1 MRLPIRWLL
10 VPIAL
15 CSASPAAFARDPALA
30 GPYFGGSIGDSTVQ
44 FKDDE
49 TRQEF
54 DADDTGFKVIAG
66 YRIIDW
72 VAVELNYTDF
82 GKPVDRI
89 FGVDL
94 EAQYTAVSVSA
105 LGMLPLGRNFDLFGR
120 LGVARL
126 DADFSARGF
135 SGSDSEK
142 STEPVFGIGAQFR
155 ANNLAIRVEYEG
167 ILLDANN
174 RDDDD
179 WWDDWNDD
187 DDWDDNNDSDWMSM
201 LSLGFTYKFGGP
213 AN

>member
-1 MRLPIRWLL
+1 MRLSIRWLVL
-10 VPIAL
+10 PIAL
-15 CSASPAAFARDPALA
+15 CAASPAAFARDPSLA

-49 TRQEF
+49 TGEEF

-82 GKPVDRI
+82 GKPVDRT

-120 LGVARL
+120 LGISRL

-135 SGSDSEK
+135 AGSDSDK
-142 STEPVFGIGAQFR
+142 STEPVFGLGAQFR

-174 RDDDD
+174 
-179 WWDDWNDD
+179 
-187 DDWDDNNDSDWMSM
+187 
-201 LSLGFTYKFGGP
+201 
-213 AN
+213 

>member
-10 VPIAL
+10 LPIAL
-15 CSASPAAFARDPALA
+15 CAASPAAFARDPALA

-54 DADDTGFKVIAG
+54 DADDTGFKVTAG

-105 LGMLPLGRNFDLFGR
+105 LGMLPLGQQLRPVRPAGR
-120 LGVARL
+120 RPAG
-126 DADFSARGF
+126 RGF
-135 SGSDSEK
+135 QRAGLLGLGQRQEHRA
-142 STEPVFGIGAQFR
+142 GIRHWR
-155 ANNLAIRVEYEG
+155 AIPRQ
-167 ILLDANN
+167 
-174 RDDDD
+174 
-179 WWDDWNDD
+179 
-187 DDWDDNNDSDWMSM
+187 
-201 LSLGFTYKFGGP
+201 
-213 AN
+213 

>member
-1 MRLPIRWLL
+1 MRLPNRWLL
-10 VPIAL
+10 LPIAL
-15 CSASPAAFARDPALA
+15 CAASPAAFARDPALA
-30 GPYFGGSIGDSTVQ
+30 GPYFGGSIGDSTVK
-44 FKDDE
+44 FKDDQ
-49 TRQEF
+49 TREEF

-94 EAQYTAVSVSA
+94 QTDYSAVSVSA
-105 LGMLPLGRNFDLFGR
+105 LGMLPLGSNFDLFGR

-126 DADFSARGF
+126 DAKFSARGF
-135 SGSDSEK
+135 SGSDSDK

-155 ANNLAIRVEYEG
+155 ASNLAVRIEYEG

-174 RDDDD
+174 RDDHD
-179 WWDDWNDD
+179 WWD
-187 DDWDDNNDSDWMSM
+187 DDWDDNNDSGDWLSM

-213 AN
+213 AR

>member
-1 MRLPIRWLL
+1 MRLPIRWLSL
-10 VPIAL
+10 PIAL
-15 CSASPAAFARDPALA
+15 CAVSPAAFARDPALA

-49 TRQEF
+49 TREEF

-94 EAQYTAVSVSA
+94 QADYSAVSVSA
-105 LGMLPLGRNFDLFGR
+105 LGMLPLGSNFDLFAR

-135 SGSDSEK
+135 SGSDSQK
-142 STEPVFGIGAQFR
+142 STEPLFGIGAQFR
-155 ANNLAIRVEYEG
+155 ANNLAIRIEYEG
-167 ILLDANN
+167 ILLDADN
-174 RDDDD
+174 RNDDD

-187 DDWDDNNDSDWMSM
+187 NDWDDSNSDWLSM

-213 AN
+213 GR

>member
-1 MRLPIRWLL
+1 MRLPLRWLSL
-10 VPIAL
+10 PLAL
-15 CSASPAAFARDPALA
+15 CAASPAAFARNPALSRR
-30 GPYFGGSIGDSTVQ
+30 YFGGSIGDSTVQ
-44 FKDDE
+44 FNDDD
-49 TRQEF
+49 TREEF
-54 DADDTGFKVIAG
+54 DADGTGFKVIAG

-94 EAQYTAVSVSA
+94 ETNYTAVSASA
-105 LGMLPLGRNFDLFGR
+105 LGMLPLGANFDLFGR

-126 DADFSARGF
+126 DADFRARGF
-135 SGSDSEK
+135 SGSDSAR
-142 STEPVFGIGAQFR
+142 STEPLFGIGAQFR
-155 ANNLAIRVEYEG
+155 ANNLAIRIEYEG

-179 WWDDWNDD
+179 WWDNWND
-187 DDWDDNNDSDWMSM
+187 DDWDDNNNDSDWLSM

-213 AN
+213 GG